1 MNRYILLFVAA
12 SLISSSAFGWGL
24 KGHSTVAHIAEN
36 HLTPKA
42 KALIKEY
49 LGGRPMAYYGSHTD
63 FYRSEMLLDVGFE
76 PKQGSRT
83 VEFPHG
89 FRVDK
94 ESFKPWR
101 TIENEDGTIFKNSIY
116 HMERLAKNLKDNHA
130 KMNDSV
136 RLVHLYILIHGIGDM
151 HCPAHVEY
159 YGMTPYCKIPIC
171 FREGN
176 KWKRRS
182 LHGYWEA
189 RMIGA
194 FCPWSYTDLAQIFDT
209 YSDKQIEEF
218 TRGDIYTWAEDI
230 ARCAYSVH
238 LYQPEEK
245 IENSEFHRKYQ
256 GLAEELITKAGYRLA
271 KLFNEILN

>member
-1 MNRYILLFVAA
+1 MRRFLTLIVAV
-12 SLISSSAFGWGL
+12 SLISTSAYGWGL
-24 KGHSTVAHIAEN
+24 KGHASVAHIAES

-42 KALIKEY
+42 KTLIKKY
-49 LGGRPMAYYGSHTD
+49 LAGKPMSYYGSHTD
-63 FYRSEMLLDVGFE
+63 FFRSEMLLDIGFE
-76 PKQGSRT
+76 PKQGSRI

-116 HMERLAKNLKDNHA
+116 HMERIAKNLKENHA

-151 HCPAHVEY
+151 HCPAHVEF
-159 YGMTPYCKIPIC
+159 YGMTPYCKIPIY
-171 FREGN
+171 FQEGN
-176 KWKRRS
+176 KWKKRS

-189 RMIGA
+189 RMPGS
-194 FCPWSYTDLAQIFDT
+194 FCPWSITDLAQILDI
-209 YSDKQIEEF
+209 YDAKQIEAF
-218 TRGDIYTWAEDI
+218 TAGDIYTWAEDI
-230 ARCAYSVH
+230 ARCSYPIH
-238 LYQPEEK
+238 QYQPEEK
-245 IENSEFHRKYQ
+245 IVNSEFHRKYQ
-256 GLAEELITKAGYRLA
+256 ELAEELLAKAGYRLA